1 VSFNLKILFALMKES
16 TKIMIRKHGW
26 RVDRAIHNY
35 IYFVFYYP
43 YVKGFHIFAKLVNKY
58 LTWFK
63 PLVPITRAIM
73 NRYHAKVLS
82 FGDTKKIFSI
92 NQDITAI
99 SNQNK
104 KIVPFDYA
112 YRIIFEQADYIAV
125 MDCPCKKSMNAPKD
139 RILSCLAVGK
149 ALASFWLDHCQKYN
163 PRKISQGEAI
173 DLIKRF
179 RKMGYITQAFF
190 KVATGGSTGVICNCH
205 PDTCVSLYGT
215 KVSKELNENLSQS
228 VESGYSVRRDESK
241 CKNCGTCAKTCHFG
255 AIVIK
260 DEVRLYNKNTCWGC
274 ELCVE
279 NCPNGA
285 LTLYMDSDKSV
296 PLDIDLIKEHF
307 ADYR

>member
-1 VSFNLKILFALMKES
+1 VKES

-99 SNQNK
+99 SNENK

-139 RILSCLAVGK
+139 SILSCLAVGK
-149 ALASFWLDHCQKYN
+149 DLASFWLDHCKKYN
-163 PRKISQGEAI
+163 PRKISQEEAI

-260 DEVRLYNKNTCWGC
+260 DEVRLYSKNTCWGC

-307 ADYR
+307 ADCR

>member
-1 VSFNLKILFALMKES
+1 MKES
-16 TKIMIRKHGW
+16 TKIMYRKHGW
-26 RVDRAIHNY
+26 RVDRAVHNY

-43 YVKGFHIFAKLVNKY
+43 YVRGFHIFVNIVNRY
-58 LTWFK
+58 LTWCR

-92 NQDITAI
+92 DEDITAI
-99 SNQNK
+99 SKENK

-112 YRIIFEQADYIAV
+112 YKIIFKEADYIAV

-139 RILSCLAVGK
+139 RILSCIAVGK
-149 ALASFWLDHCQKYN
+149 GLATFWLDHCQKYN
-163 PRKISQGEAI
+163 PKKISQEEAI
-173 DLIKRF
+173 NLIKRF

-215 KVSKELNENLSQS
+215 MVTKKLNENLSQS
-228 VESGYSVRRDESK
+228 AESGYSVRVDETK
-241 CKNCGTCAKTCHFG
+241 CKRCGTCAKTCHFG
-255 AIVIK
+255 GIEIK
-260 DEVRLYNKNTCWGC
+260 NEVRVYNKNRCWGC

-285 LTLYMDSDKSV
+285 LSLYMDSDKSV
-296 PLDIDLIKEHF
+296 PLDIDLVKEQF
-307 ADYR
+307 GDKR